1 MLHQPF
7 LSGLVLP
14 PVEMPPPASRDLRH
28 WPDVSAETVCQ
39 HARRLGTA
47 GELLFDAQMLCFGE
61 TPLDPGEF
69 FPFDRLILR
78 APRAL
83 RVQIKSVIM
92 PAERGGYS
100 VEPRKGYRGSPRG
113 IRRYEDGDFD
123 LLAIVLLRESVIRYS
138 AEKAP
143 RYHIPLAS
151 IEQLRRDPRASF
163 DSAMAALD
171 AAARDG
177 TAPDAS
183 SAPAPY

>member
-14 PVEMPPPASRDLRH
+14 PLDMPPASRDLRH

-39 HARRLGTA
+39 HARRLGSA
-47 GELLFDAQMLCFGE
+47 GELLFDSQMLCFGE
-61 TPLDPGEF
+61 KPLDPGEF

-138 AEKAP
+138 AEKAA
-143 RYHIPLAS
+143 RYHIPLAC

-163 DSAMAALD
+163 DSAIAALD
-171 AAARDG
+171 AAARDD